1 MMEINLKKYIFP
13 CFLLFIAN
21 VNPLL
26 AQAAEKVYMIS
37 EVKIKPKY
45 VGGENELHQFI
56 SQNISNKVC
65 FDADDSPIDKINI
78 LFTIEKDGAVSDI
91 CINNKTAADYNSC
104 EKEQIKALELMPK
117 WTPAMQNGQPV
128 RVQFHLPIRLHFN

>member
-1 MMEINLKKYIFP
+1 M
-13 CFLLFIAN
+13 
-21 VNPLL
+21 
-26 AQAAEKVYMIS
+26 
-37 EVKIKPKY
+37 
-45 VGGENELHQFI
+45 GGENELYQFI

-78 LFTIEKDGAVSDI
+78 LFTIQKDGRVSDI

-117 WTPAMQNGQPV
+117 WAPAMQNGQAA
-128 RVQFHLPIRLHFN
+128 RVQFYLPIRLHFN